1 MNIDLLELKKF
12 MITNEKMDSIKSYI
26 DNRHNK
32 KDIVNRDNK
41 KDIDNRLNKKD
52 IINKDNKKDI
62 INKDNKKDIA
72 NRDNINFK
80 NIDKLFYTFILKL
93 DYLFEIDYS
102 YIREKNMKIEYIEK
116 LRNIKK
122 KLKLYKI
129 KLDDIENELLN
140 RKFISIT
147 TIIGLCIFH
156 EMNLMLVFN
165 NKYYELLIND
175 LENGEK
181 KNLYIFKE
189 KEKDDYKIFD
199 ESDNSIKEKIDNAKK
214 NYLKLDYYNQSLKSV
229 NSYSK
234 GELLY
239 IVKKLGIL
247 EITEKNN
254 KKEIYEKILEKY

>member
-26 DNRHNK
+26 DNKDNK

-41 KDIDNRLNKKD
+41 DNKKD
-52 IINKDNKKDI
+52 IVNRHNKDNKKDI
-62 INKDNKKDIA
+62 VNRDNKDNKKDIV
-72 NRDNINFK
+72 NRHNINFK
-80 NIDKLFYTFILKL
+80 NIDKLFYTFILRL

-102 YIREKNMKIEYIEK
+102 YIKEKNMKIEYIEK

-140 RKFISIT
+140 KKFISIT

-175 LENGEK
+175 LEDGEK
-181 KNLYIFKE
+181 KNLFIFKE
-189 KEKDDYKIFD
+189 KEKDDYKIFH
-199 ESDNSIKEKIDNAKK
+199 ESDNSIKEKIDYAKE
-214 NYLKLDYYNQSLKSV
+214 NYLKLDYYNQPLKSV